1 MIWKDLNLRFF
12 NTFNPKS
19 KFLHQFN
26 FNILLIQIILFISS
40 VSLAQNKQEKLDSLE
55 KVFSSMDKSQ
65 PGEIIKLGNTIVQQS
80 ASDEQ
85 KSRILGILAVIY
97 FEKNDLKKSTELLFE
112 AKNAAEKTGN
122 HELIA
127 QMYGSIAHQYIQL
140 KLNDKAKFYLEKAID
155 EINKM
160 PEGNNKQFLKGLSYL
175 EFGNVEIDNKNYK
188 TANKNYK
195 QSLVHFQQ
203 MIEPGMKITY
213 HYRRS
218 LYNIGNS
225 YVYMNQ
231 PDSAEIFLEK
241 TLKIKDDKNKD
252 LNFFVYNSLAKIYS
266 EKGFYKRSIDSLQ
279 VVLDNPEFNDKRLKS
294 EIYLNLSQNYKKLG
308 NNEQYYFYNEKYIQL
323 KDSLQSSGLNAINSA
338 INAEQKDFSIALSK
352 SDRNNK
358 LLIAASISFL
368 ILLLIV
374 IIYLIYK
381 RKKER
386 VLFERIIIDLKYKL
400 ESPILPEKE
409 KSIKDENDLI
419 PNAVEEEILSKL
431 EKFEN
436 SQKFTNPKLTISTLA
451 VQLKTNTTYLSEV
464 INNYKGKNFN
474 TYINELR
481 IKYICEKIYTNP
493 EYLNYKISYLAEDSG
508 FTSHSSFAT
517 VFKTI
522 TGISPSVFL
531 REAAKHE
538 SYKPKSI

>member
-1 MIWKDLNLRFF
+1 M
-12 NTFNPKS
+12 
-19 KFLHQFN
+19 
-26 FNILLIQIILFISS
+26 
-40 VSLAQNKQEKLDSLE
+40 KQEKLDSLE
-55 KVFSSMDKSQ
+55 KVMFSMDKNQ
-65 PGEIIKLGNTIVQQS
+65 PDEIIRLGNSIVEQS
-80 ASDEQ
+80 NSDEQ

-97 FEKNDLKKSTELLFE
+97 FEKNDLNKSTELLFE

-127 QMYGSIAHQYIQL
+127 KMYGSIAHQYIQL
-140 KLNDKAKFYLEKAID
+140 KLNEKAKFYLEKAID

-160 PEGNNKQFLKGLSYL
+160 PDGNNKQFLKGLSYL

-188 TANKNYK
+188 TANQNYK
-195 QSLVHFQQ
+195 KSLAHFQQ
-203 MIEPGMKITY
+203 MIEPGTKITY

-225 YVYMNQ
+225 YVYVNQ
-231 PDSAEIFLEK
+231 LDSAEIFLEK

-266 EKGFYKRSIDSLQ
+266 EKGNFQRSIDTLQ
-279 VVLDNPEFNDKRLKS
+279 MVLNNPDFTDKRLES
-294 EIYLNLSQNYKKLG
+294 EIYLNLSQNFKKLG
-308 NNEQYYFYNEKYIQL
+308 NNERYYFYNEKYIQL
-323 KDSLQSSGLNAINSA
+323 KDSLQSSGLNAINTA
-338 INAEQKDFSIALSK
+338 IDAEQKDFKTAIAK

-358 LLIAASISFL
+358 LLIIGSISFL

-381 RKKER
+381 RRNER
-386 VLFERIIIDLKYKL
+386 IIFEKIIIDLKDKL
-400 ESPILPEKE
+400 ENPILPEKE
-409 KSIKDENDLI
+409 KSIKNELI
-419 PNAVEEEILSKL
+419 PNSVEEEILSKL

-481 IKYICEKIYTNP
+481 IKYICEKIYIHP
-493 EYLNYKISYLAEDSG
+493 EYLNYKISYLAEESG

-517 VFKTI
+517 VFKSV

-538 SYKPKSI
+538 SYKPKFVK